1 MEHCAPTSIKTK
13 MERYTPEEDAILK
26 KYYKKLI
33 STEIRKRFLPHRTN
47 KSLLRRAQ
55 TLKITGKRGRPWT
68 EEEIKRMK
76 EMIDDCCILSEIAE
90 TLNRTKQAVKEKY
103 RNFGW
108 KIKAKPYKNK
118 YASGISKIW
127 TEKDIKQL
135 IDLAGRNKM
144 RVVAEKLNKNI
155 HAVEIKSSRLGI
167 SFRQGI
173 ITKKEACNILG
184 IADRTLNRH
193 LKKLKLMNSDK
204 HITDPEVLST
214 VAENILNDNR
224 SLNRCGASIK
234 QLEAVA
240 RGDFEYAG
248 VAQSIERSS
257 CKAFVRGSS
266 PLTSSNMIAWEE
278 GV

>member
-1 MEHCAPTSIKTK
+1 

-47 KSLLRRAQ
+47 KSILRRAQ

-90 TLNRTKQAVKEKY
+90 TLNRTKQAVKIKY
-103 RNFGW
+103 QSFGW
-108 KIKAKPYKNK
+108 KVKAKPYKNK
-118 YASGISKIW
+118 HANGISKIW
-127 TEKDIKQL
+127 TKEDIKQL
-135 IDLAGRNKM
+135 VDLAGRNKM

-155 HAVEIKSSRLGI
+155 HAIEVKSSRLRI

-173 ITKKEACNILG
+173 ITKKEACKILG

-204 HITDPEVLST
+204 HITDPEVLSV

-248 VAQSIERSS
+248 VVQSTEEGS
-257 CKAFVRGSS
+257 CRNSILA
-266 PLTSSNMIAWEE
+266 SSNMIAWEE